1 MYNGKSRHIYL
12 IHNTI
17 KHLLSNEIV
26 SIVKLNKNIAELK
39 GFREVLYN
47 SPRRIYSKHL
57 KIK

>member
-1 MYNGKSRHIYL
+1 MYNGKSRHICR

-39 GFREVLYN
+39 GFQRGF
-47 SPRRIYSKHL
+47 I
-57 KIK
+57 